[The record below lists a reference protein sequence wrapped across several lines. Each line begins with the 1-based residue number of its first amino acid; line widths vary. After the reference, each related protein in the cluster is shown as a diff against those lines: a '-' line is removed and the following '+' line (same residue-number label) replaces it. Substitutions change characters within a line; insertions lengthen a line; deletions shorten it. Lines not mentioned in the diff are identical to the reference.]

1 LDKGF
6 DINVTTTIAESSKSP
21 LLVLAANARVRT
33 GYHSSGESWGSRRL
47 TTIQLLIDSGADVN
61 AVDEEGATALHY
73 STLDNYNSVMT
84 ELLRSGTN
92 PLAGREIS
100 MSALYAAVQ
109 RQNSELL
116 TKLLAVIEPQSKT
129 LRDFEKML
137 KIFAGF
143 EDYSRILKQVKN
155 HYWRMRYPVPA
166 S

>member
-1 LDKGF
+1 
-6 DINVTTTIAESSKSP
+6 
-21 LLVLAANARVRT
+21 
-33 GYHSSGESWGSRRL
+33 
-47 TTIQLLIDSGADVN
+47 LIDSGADVN

-84 ELLRSGTN
+84 ELLRSEAN